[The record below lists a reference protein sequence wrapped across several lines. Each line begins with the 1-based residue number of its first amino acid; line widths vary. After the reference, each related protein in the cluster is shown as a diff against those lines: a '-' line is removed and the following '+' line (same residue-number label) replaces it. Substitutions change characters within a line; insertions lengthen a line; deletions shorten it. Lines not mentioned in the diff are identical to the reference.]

1 MDTALEFVYRL
12 AKDLSKTVSEL
23 GATMSWREFQSWV
36 EFYCRESRAYEEAR
50 EQAKHQRNASQMAQR
65 MINGT

>member
-23 GATMSWREFQSWV
+23 GATMSWREFEGWV
-36 EFYCRESRAYEEAR
+36 EFYGRESRAYEEAR
-50 EQAKHQRNASQMAQR
+50 EQAKHQSRAERMAQR
-65 MINGT
+65 MIGGN